1 MANRL
6 QITLIDD
13 LDGSTAS
20 ETVAFALDGKSYE
33 IDLNEANA
41 TAFRQSLAPYVK
53 AARSTKP
60 STRRRGQQAAN
71 DHDTKA
77 IRAWAQSQGLM
88 TAARGRI
95 PTSVI
100 EQYRASA

>member
-6 QITLIDD
+6 QVTLIDD
-13 LDGSTAS
+13 LDGSEAA
-20 ETVAFALDGKSYE
+20 ETVAFALDGKAYE
-33 IDLNEANA
+33 IDLNDANA
-41 TAFRQSLAPYVK
+41 AVLRELLAPYIK
-53 AARSTKP
+53 AGRSTRA
-60 STRRRGQQAAN
+60 TARRRGPQS
-71 DHDTKA
+71 DRDTKA

-95 PTSVI
+95 PASVI

>member
-6 QITLIDD
+6 QVTLIDD
-13 LDGSTAS
+13 LDGSEAA

-33 IDLNEANA
+33 IDLNDANA
-41 TAFRQSLAPYVK
+41 ATLRELLAPYIK
-53 AARSTKP
+53 AGRSTKA
-60 STRRRGQQAAN
+60 TARRRSQQSTS
-71 DHDTKA
+71 DRDTKA

-95 PTSVI
+95 PASVI